1 MSRDHA
7 ECVGER
13 EERRGFRG
21 WEAGGGVIS
30 EIQGCEKQLSRTD
43 VAERLLGAKVTY
55 DEIGKGCCRA
65 VGGRLNKNG
74 MGENRVKIRAAAAV
88 VVAAK

>member
-7 ECVGER
+7 ECVGEGGTKR
-13 EERRGFRG
+13 VS
-21 WEAGGGVIS
+21 GGVIS

-55 DEIGKGCCRA
+55 DEIGIGCCRA

-74 MGENRVKIRAAAAV
+74 VGGK
-88 VVAAK
+88 

>member
-13 EERRGFRG
+13 GTRRVRD
-21 WEAGGGVIS
+21 GGVIS

-74 MGENRVKIRAAAAV
+74 VGGVE
-88 VVAAK
+88 

>member
-1 MSRDHA
+1 MCPAIMQSV
-7 ECVGER
+7 EER
-13 EERRGFRG
+13 EERSGF
-21 WEAGGGVIS
+21 GGVIS

-74 MGENRVKIRAAAAV
+74 VGGK
-88 VVAAK
+88 

>member
-7 ECVGER
+7 ECVGEGGTKR
-13 EERRGFRG
+13 VQGV
-21 WEAGGGVIS
+21 GGGFIS

-55 DEIGKGCCRA
+55 DEMGKGCRA
-65 VGGRLNKNG
+65 VGGRQNKNG
-74 MGENRVKIRAAAAV
+74 VGGK
-88 VVAAK
+88 